1 MIRSKTMIPGI
12 VSAGYDALCAVLELE
27 FFPDGD
33 IWQFYDVPEQVW
45 YEWRSSRETV
55 IYFHLHILG
64 KYAARQIMP
73 ET

>member
-1 MIRSKTMIPGI
+1 MIPGI

-64 KYAARQIMP
+64 KYAARQILT